1 MAVKKRV
8 VEVKLSRSDYHKNR
22 YLLGRWGMTLAE
34 YKKLVVGQDS
44 RCKCCGSKT
53 KRFSVYYRRYEREV
67 AALVCAQCSAL
78 VHMAESNPVL
88 LVRVRAFI
96 NSNDGVQAD

>member
-1 MAVKKRV
+1 MASKKKVV
-8 VEVKLSRSDYHKNR
+8 VEKLSRSDYHKNR

-34 YKKLVVGQDS
+34 YKKLVAGQDS
-44 RCKCCGSKT
+44 RCKCCGSKS

-67 AALVCAQCSAL
+67 AALICAQCSSL

-96 NSNDGVQAD
+96 NSNDGTPED